1 MTLETDR
8 LILHPLTH
16 NQLLKYVRNDN
27 SLEKE
32 LKLKSGKNV
41 ISNELEQAIRETILP
56 NVIDSNK
63 NYLYNTLWSIISKAD
78 EKLIGDL
85 CFVGEPDANGE
96 IEIGYRTYQEF
107 RNKGYMTEAIARLI
121 RWIATQPEVKI
132 ITAST
137 EVENIASYSILKK
150 NNFIKIAEGEGMFTW
165 KLSLK

>member
-32 LKLKSGKNV
+32 LKLKPGKNI
-41 ISNELEQAIRETILP
+41 ISDELEQAIRETILP

-78 EKLIGDL
+78 EQLIGDL

-96 IEIGYRTYQEF
+96 IEIGYSTYPEF
-107 RNKGYMTEAIARLI
+107 RNKGFMTEAIGRLVK
-121 RWIATQPEVKI
+121 WAATQPEVKM

-137 EVENIASYSILKK
+137 EVDNIASYSILEK
-150 NNFIKIAEGEGMFTW
+150 NNFEKITEGEGMFTW

>member
-16 NQLLKYVRNDN
+16 NQLLKYVRNNN

-32 LKLKSGKNV
+32 LKLKPGKNI
-41 ISNELEQAIRETILP
+41 ISDELEQAIRETILP

-63 NYLYNTLWSIISKAD
+63 NYLYNTLWSIISKTD
-78 EKLIGDL
+78 EQLIGDL

-96 IEIGYRTYQEF
+96 IEIGYSTYPNF
-107 RNKGYMTEAIARLI
+107 RNKGFMTEAIGRLI
-121 RWIATQPEVKI
+121 EWAATQPDVKM

-137 EVENIASYSILKK
+137 EVDNIASYSILEK

>member
-1 MTLETDR
+1 MTLKTDR

-32 LKLKSGKNV
+32 LKLKPGKNV
-41 ISNELEQAIRETILP
+41 VSNELNQAIRETILP

-78 EKLIGDL
+78 EQLIGDL

-96 IEIGYRTYQEF
+96 IEIGYSTYEEF

-121 RWIATQPEVKI
+121 KWAATQPDVKM

-137 EVENIASYSILKK
+137 EVDNIASYSILEK
-150 NNFIKIAEGEGMFTW
+150 NKFIKIAEGEGMFTW
-165 KLSLK
+165 KLDLK

>member
-16 NQLLKYVRNDN
+16 NQLLKYVRNNN

-32 LKLKSGKNV
+32 LKLKPGKNI
-41 ISNELEQAIRETILP
+41 ISEELEAAIRETILP

-96 IEIGYRTYQEF
+96 IEIGYGTYPEF
-107 RNKGYMTEAIARLI
+107 RNNGYMTEAVSRLI
-121 RWIATQPEVKI
+121 QWAATQPEVKM

-137 EVENIASYSILKK
+137 EIENVASYSILEK

-165 KLSLK
+165 KLNLK

>member
-16 NQLLKYVRNDN
+16 NQLLKYVRNNN

-32 LKLKSGKNV
+32 LKLKPGKNI
-41 ISNELEQAIRETILP
+41 ISDELEQAIRETILP

-63 NYLYNTLWSIISKAD
+63 NYLYNTLWSIISKTD
-78 EKLIGDL
+78 EQLIGDL

-96 IEIGYRTYQEF
+96 IEIGYGTYEAF
-107 RNKGYMTEAIARLI
+107 RGKGFMTEAVARI
-121 RWIATQPEVKI
+121 IEWAKQQEGVKI

-137 EVENIASYSILKK
+137 AVDNVASYAIVEK
-150 NNFIKIAEGEGMFTW
+150 NNFVKIAEGEGMFTW
-165 KLSLK
+165 KLDLQ